1 MTLRPWWNR
10 RTLSPMQIEKL
21 KLRVCALSM
30 LGGITL
36 AVLAV
41 ALHSY
46 GWAAIG
52 CAVFALGAFCF
63 D

>member
-1 MTLRPWWNR
+1 MTLKPWWNR
-10 RTLSPMQIEKL
+10 RSPMQIERL
-21 KLRVCALSM
+21 KLRLCALSM
-30 LGGITL
+30 LGGIIL
-36 AVLAV
+36 AVSAT

-52 CAVFALGAFCF
+52 SLVFAAGAFCF